1 MIKIIALLLCCVLC
15 LSLFACGEKTPD
27 ASEPTDHTHDE
38 NGNHIEE
45 QPSEEVQPSESVD
58 DHSDHA
64 HINYKGLV
72 SKTATLADLEAAEG
86 KAPDFS
92 FEAGET
98 TYYAYNKVTFGEL
111 NFDQVQASF
120 NEGYV
125 RISCT
130 RTTEEGLDQIYAE
143 WKDYMETTFGNP
155 SQISEHE
162 DVLKWAD
169 HTGNYV
175 TLTQL
180 NDTTVQLCY
189 YLVA

>member
-1 MIKIIALLLCCVLC
+1 MKKIIALLLCCLLC

-27 ASEPTDHTHDE
+27 ASEPDHTHDE
-38 NGNHIEE
+38 NGNHIE
-45 QPSEEVQPSESVD
+45 QLPPEEVQPSESVD

-72 SKTATLADLEAAEG
+72 SGSATLADLEAAEG

-92 FEAGET
+92 FEAGGT

-111 NFDQVQASF
+111 SFDQVQTSF

-130 RTTEEGLDQIYAE
+130 RTTEDNLELIYTE
-143 WKDYMETTFGNP
+143 WKTHMETTFGTP

-162 DVLKWAD
+162 NVLKWAD
-169 HTGNYV
+169 HTGNNV
-175 TLTQL
+175 TLTKL
-180 NDTTVQLCY
+180 NETTVQLCY

>member
-1 MIKIIALLLCCVLC
+1 MKKIIALLLCCVLC

-27 ASEPTDHTHDE
+27 ATEPTDHTHDA
-38 NGNHIEE
+38 NGNHVEDE
-45 QPSEEVQPSESVD
+45 QPTEPTETQPAD
-58 DHSDHA
+58 DHGDHS
-64 HINYKGLV
+64 HINYKGIT
-72 SKTATLADLEAAEG
+72 SGSATLQDVEAAEG

-92 FEAGET
+92 FEAGGV
-98 TYYAYNKVTFGEL
+98 TYYAYNNVTFDEL
-111 NFDQVQASF
+111 QFNQVQFSF

-130 RTTEEGLDQIYAE
+130 RTTEEDPGQIHAD
-143 WKDYMETTFGNP
+143 WKAVMEQTFGEP

-162 DVLKWAD
+162 NVLKWSD
-169 HTGNYV
+169 HTGNYI